1 MTAPIDLVRRYW
13 ERCWNERAVDEL
25 GKIFHEPYRHNRSE
39 GTVAG
44 HAAIIEDTVRSFP
57 DLHVEIGD
65 IAETGDV
72 VITRAR
78 FIGTHG
84 GEVFGIEATGRAI
97 SAPTLDVYF
106 FRDGKVATLWHLTDH
121 LPILRDIGAEA
132 RVAGQLVDLD

>member
-1 MTAPIDLVRRYW
+1 MSTPIELVRRYW
-13 ERCWNERAVDEL
+13 ERCWNERALDEL
-25 GKIFHEPYRHNRSE
+25 GDIFHEPYQHNRSE
-39 GTVAG
+39 GTIAD

-57 DLHVEIGD
+57 DVRVEIVD
-65 IAETGDV
+65 LAATGDV

-84 GEVFGIEATGRAI
+84 GDVFGIGPTGRAI

-121 LPILRDIGAEA
+121 LPILRDIGADA
-132 RVAGQLVDLD
+132 RVAGQPVDLD